1 MKKRNCIVWMLVLL
15 MVLALFP
22 GVSFAE
28 PPVGPCPG
36 KDSARNGGN
45 HFWNQTGHVDPTCT
59 EPGYTTYQCVY
70 CGQIHMDNIP
80 ALGHDWAPGNVIK
93 APTCTEMGTV
103 QYVCRRDHSHV
114 YQKNLLALG
123 HDWTEWYILK
133 APTLGKEGIEER
145 KCQRCGLTEQRPIP
159 PLGAKEKYSLS
170 LVMVQTSPSGNTFD
184 YETFMDEVSGGI
196 ILIYDTTLVNTGT
209 EPLNIRD
216 FVGGRGETAY
226 ISTISLYPGES
237 YSFPLPWAMN
247 VADIIPGSASETLF
261 GATDYSFY
269 FFGDSFDG
277 EEHVCCS
284 NTVSFGYRIKTPA
297 GFDEW
302 APPSESAV
310 MVEKN
315 ELSASADPNGYQLG
329 ETIFYNLFMENIGA
343 QPLQGVTLLDCL
355 NGGAEEALMTSDL
368 APGEGWPFV
377 YEHTV
382 TPEDVNQGFVANYAI
397 VRWTD
402 PDSGET
408 MEEKSQTVIVPV
420 LNKASLLVTK
430 AVEGGP
436 ANGMYYIPGETV
448 HYKVT
453 VHNNCDITQKAIMVV
468 DPLVGQTQTCPDLA
482 PGESVTL
489 DFYYEVTEYDAV
501 LGYVDNYAFAMEVP
515 DAISN
520 TVRVDAGFDGPF
532 GVITAL
538 EVIKVE
544 TSIPQNPQGYVKGE
558 TITYEITVKN
568 AGETVIA
575 EGTVHDSLK
584 EGSGEIGA
592 FENLYPETSRTYTF
606 SYVVTEKDVNS
617 PSRKVINQ
625 AAVWY
630 DLGGH
635 GALQTSNEVESPVWG
650 EDPYGFEDDDEPPL
664 HGVDCCTRTL
674 TGKGTGGDAFTIHFC
689 GEHLKLQA
697 EQDALLAAAVSE
709 EQQLSALRTARSAWQ
724 SAMDTMYENARAQVN
739 STTAAALMGQELAWK
754 EYMETYEALLTNCY
768 PNAPLTVA
776 RELLE
781 ETRDMCVDLCYEL
794 HKAPEKRPDSI
805 LGKYDAL
812 HAAGSGHICERTW
825 GELSGAE
832 LSYGEV
838 FCQEHADT
846 DAKIILLANS
856 AFNKDGRAAAFLR
869 AQRLWQSMMDSRTNA
884 RYKAADKDTRALI
897 AKNRKAFDKYLNAR
911 KALLTILY
919 PGQPDVVAEIL
930 ARTILNKEMDLC
942 MLWR

>member
-1 MKKRNCIVWMLVLL
+1 MRKRNCIVWMLVLL
-15 MVLALFP
+15 MMLALFP

-28 PPVGPCPG
+28 PPVGPCSG
-36 KDSARNGGN
+36 RDAIRNGGN

-70 CGQIHMDNIP
+70 CGQTYTDNIP
-80 ALGHDWAPGNVIK
+80 ALGHDWAHGNVIK

-103 QYVCRRDHSHV
+103 QYVCRRDHSHT
-114 YQKNLLALG
+114 YQKNLSALG

-159 PLGAKEKYSLS
+159 PLGAKEQYSLS
-170 LVMVQTSPSGNTFD
+170 LIMTQNAPSGNTFD

-196 ILIYDTTLVNTGT
+196 VLVYNTTLVNTGT

-216 FVGGRGETAY
+216 FEGGTGETSY
-226 ISTISLYPGES
+226 ISTVSLYPGES
-237 YSFPLPWAMN
+237 YSFLLPWPMN
-247 VADIIPGSASETLF
+247 AEDIIPGSASETLF
-261 GATDYSFY
+261 GAIDYSFY

-284 NTVSFGYRIKTPA
+284 NTVSFEYRIKALA

-329 ETIFYNLFMENIGA
+329 ETIFYNLFVGNIGA
-343 QPLQGVTLLDCL
+343 QPLQGVILFDCL

-368 APGEGWPFV
+368 EPGEGWPYV

-382 TPEDVNQGFVANYAI
+382 TPEDVNQGFVVNYAI
-397 VRWTD
+397 ARWTD
-402 PDSGET
+402 PESGEA
-408 MEEKSQTVIVPV
+408 MEEKSATVTVPV
-420 LNKASLLVTK
+420 INKASLVVTK

-436 ANGMYYIPGETV
+436 ANGYYYVPGEIV

-453 VHNNCDITQKAIMVV
+453 VHNNFDTTQKAIMVV
-468 DPLVGQTQTCPDLA
+468 DPLLGQSQTCPDLA

-489 DFYYEVTEYDAV
+489 DFYYEVTEYDAIM
-501 LGYVDNYAFAMEVP
+501 GYVDNYAFAMEVP

-520 TVRVDAGFDGPF
+520 TVRVDTGFDGPF
-532 GVITAL
+532 GVITGL
-538 EVIKVE
+538 EVTKVE
-544 TSIPQNPQGYVKGE
+544 TSVPQNPQGYVEGE

-568 AGETVIA
+568 VGETVIV
-575 EGTVHDSLK
+575 EGTVHDCLK
-584 EGSGEIGA
+584 EGTGEIGA

-606 SYVVTEKDVNS
+606 SYVVTEKDVHS
-617 PSRKVINQ
+617 PSMTVINQ

-650 EDPYGFEDDDEPPL
+650 EDPYGVVDDDNPL
-664 HGVDCCTRTL
+664 MGGTDCCTRTL
-674 TGKGTGGDAFTIHFC
+674 TGKGTGSDAFTVHFC

-697 EQDALLAAAVSE
+697 DQDALLAAAVSE
-709 EQQLSALRTARSAWQ
+709 EQQLSALRSARTAWQ
-724 SAMDTMYENARAQVN
+724 SAMDVLYEDARAKAN
-739 STTAAALMGQELAWK
+739 SATSVALMGQQLAWK
-754 EYMETYEALLTNCY
+754 EYVASYEALLNRLY
-768 PNAPLTVA
+768 PDAPLVVA
-776 RELLE
+776 QELLA

-805 LGKYDAL
+805 RNTFDAL
-812 HAAGSGHICERTW
+812 PASGAGAVCERNW
-825 GELSGAE
+825 GALDGAE
-832 LSYGEV
+832 LPYTES
-838 FCQEHADT
+838 FCQDHAAVDE
-846 DAKIILLANS
+846 KITLLVNA
-856 AFNKDGRAAAFLR
+856 AGNKDARAAAFMR
-869 AQRLWQSMMDSRTNA
+869 GQRLWQSLMDTRTNA
-884 RYKAADKDTRALI
+884 RYKAADKDGRAVI
-897 AKNRKAFDKYLNAR
+897 AQNRKAFDKFMTAR
-911 KALLTILY
+911 KGLLTVLY
-919 PGQPDVVAEIL
+919 PNQPDVVAEVL
-930 ARTILNKEMDLC
+930 ARAFLDKELDLC
-942 MLWR
+942 MLWK